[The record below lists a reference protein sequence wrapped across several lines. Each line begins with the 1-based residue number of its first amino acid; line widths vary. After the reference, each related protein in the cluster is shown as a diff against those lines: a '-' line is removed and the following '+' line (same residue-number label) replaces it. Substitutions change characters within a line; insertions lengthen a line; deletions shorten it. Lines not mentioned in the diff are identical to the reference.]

1 MCRDDGSATAWELMT
16 AARRFSHR
24 LEVLMDQRLEH
35 FGISFAQ
42 YRALETV
49 AAYPDI
55 HTSELAR
62 ALRISR
68 QGAGKTIEKLGGGA
82 LIDEVR
88 EAGRV
93 YVTTSELGR
102 KRLDQCRRT
111 TLDMTRPL
119 EEALTEGERHRVVAL
134 LERAARALRP
144 PSTRREW
151 WLEP

>member
-16 AARRFSHR
+16 AGRRFSHR

-35 FGISFAQ
+35 LGISFAQ

-49 AAYPDI
+49 AAYPDL

-68 QGAGKTIEKLGGGA
+68 QAAGKTIEKLDGGA
-82 LIDEVR
+82 LIHEVR
-88 EAGRV
+88 EAGRL
-93 YVTTSELGR
+93 YVTASELGG

-119 EEALTEGERHRVVAL
+119 EEALTDGERHRVVVL
-134 LERAARALRP
+134 LERAGGALRP

>member
-1 MCRDDGSATAWELMT
+1 
-16 AARRFSHR
+16 
-24 LEVLMDQRLEH
+24 MDQRLEH

-49 AAYPDI
+49 AANPDI

-62 ALRISR
+62 ALPISR
-68 QGAGKTIEKLGGGA
+68 QGAGKTIEKLDGGA

-88 EAGRV
+88 EAGRL
-93 YVTTSELGR
+93 YITASQLGR
-102 KRLDQCRRT
+102 RRLDQCRRT

-119 EEALTEGERHRVVAL
+119 EEALTDGERQRVVAL
-134 LERAARALRP
+134 MERAGRALRP